1 MSLNINNILITGVGG
16 QGLVLATKII
26 STVAFYEGYDIKTS
40 DVIGLAQRGGLIWS
54 CIRFGENVPSPLIPN
69 GQGNILLAMEK
80 LEALRWTH
88 LLKDGSK
95 IIINDEE
102 IYPNRVLIEKDEYP
116 LNIDSTLSEKGFDVK
131 LVNAKGISKNLG
143 NAKVSNTILLG
154 VLSNHIPF
162 SYDSWVKVI
171 TDSVPANTI
180 EINIKAFD
188 KGREQ

>member
-40 DVIGLAQRGGLIWS
+40 DVIGLAQRGGLIWG

-69 GQGNILLAMEK
+69 GQGDMLLAMEK
-80 LEALRWTH
+80 LEALRWIH
-88 LLKDGSK
+88 LLKDGAK

-116 LNIDSTLSEKGFDVK
+116 ANIGSTLSEKGFDIK
-131 LVNAKGISKNLG
+131 LVNARDISKDLG
-143 NAKVSNTILLG
+143 NVKISNTVLLG
-154 VLSNHIPF
+154 VLSNHLPF
-162 SYDSWVKVI
+162 SYDSWIKVI
-171 TDSVPANTI
+171 TESVPVSTI